1 LAQAG
6 FRAQG
11 TKPPSS
17 DVTRFAAL
25 PAQLPVGDDSMR
37 GTLADTLAAPATAPA
52 ATIML
57 DQSMTINDGG
67 KTRLANVVAAL
78 NSRIA
83 TLPSNS
89 VAGLRR
95 STPKKAERKWRP
107 ARWPTRST
115 VSRAQRR

>member
-1 LAQAG
+1 M
-6 FRAQG
+6 RA
-11 TKPPSS
+11 
-17 DVTRFAAL
+17 
-25 PAQLPVGDDSMR
+25 
-37 GTLADTLAAPATAPA
+37 TLADTLAAPATAPA

-95 STPKKAERKWRP
+95 
-107 ARWPTRST
+107 
-115 VSRAQRR
+115 